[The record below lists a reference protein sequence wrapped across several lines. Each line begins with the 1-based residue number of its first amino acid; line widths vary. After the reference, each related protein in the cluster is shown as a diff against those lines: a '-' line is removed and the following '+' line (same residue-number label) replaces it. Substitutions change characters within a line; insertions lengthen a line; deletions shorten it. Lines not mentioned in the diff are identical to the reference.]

1 MVLELENPESE
12 QRAKNE
18 FKERNQDQAVEKGG
32 ELWLQ
37 EFTTLGA

>member
-18 FKERNQDQAVEKGG
+18 FKARNQDQTVEKGG

-37 EFTTLGA
+37 ERTTFGA